1 MQSQGND
8 DEDLRLLNNSA
19 YIGLGSNMGNRFAHI
34 EKAISDIKHG
44 LQTEILAVSSIYETS
59 PVGVE
64 NQPDFLN
71 CVCLLKT
78 TLEPRQI
85 LNKLLE
91 IEKSHGRS
99 CSSMNL
105 PRTLDLDIL
114 LYGELALNEPGL
126 IVPHPRV
133 TERAFVLIPLAEIS
147 PNLTHNLWER
157 TVTEILESS
166 TFTDKV
172 EKVDNV
178 RWN

>member
-8 DEDLRLLNNSA
+8 DEDLRLLNNSV

-105 PRTLDLDIL
+105 PRTL
-114 LYGELALNEPGL
+114 ALNEPGL